1 MSSPSVSSLLD
12 DLRASVRAAR
22 RVPVEMALGVF
33 AAVIGSLAISD
44 SAAYGTFAAEAV
56 LSAVPTFVVVFL
68 VSALR
73 EFGQVGWGM
82 RWGLTVVALG
92 GGLGYGTFVLD
103 VDLLSEVWRWGLLS
117 GALGLGAMAS
127 PWILP
132 PNVGA
137 GRKTVAWLANV
148 RIGTRVVVAGLYT
161 TALTIG
167 TILGVLA
174 FNSLFEL
181 GLSEKIYFHIAVWIY
196 AVGGTGLIATGL
208 PELADGW
215 GEGPPDIS
223 DWQETIVYWGASL
236 LALPLL
242 GLYLAILY
250 AYGIKILLT
259 GEVPSNFLSPLALGA
274 ALIGLITLFLI
285 EPLRRIEKRKW
296 LVTLFDVFPVA
307 YLPILPMPIWA
318 IWVRVQQHGW
328 TEFRY
333 LRILAVLG
341 VTLCFGWIAWR
352 VLRRRTY
359 SALPLPAVFAVL
371 LLIASV
377 GPWGALSVSER
388 SQIAHLQDELRA
400 SASEDSSSEHRES
413 QYDAQRRTSYLYGH
427 FGPQSLRPLLDSGQ
441 ALPTSVAEAQEA
453 LGVPSAPRLERPVHL
468 TYNGPISVPSAGTI
482 HRVGIRPESDTAY
495 TLSVNGLSLILTS
508 EGERR
513 DTLSLEERLPDLQAE
528 GDRSQG
534 AVPESLMTFRIEASE
549 QAGQLVLRR
558 LFVERSPESDAE
570 WAIRD
575 AEGILFIPETTEE

>member
-1 MSSPSVSSLLD
+1 
-12 DLRASVRAAR
+12 
-22 RVPVEMALGVF
+22 
-33 AAVIGSLAISD
+33 
-44 SAAYGTFAAEAV
+44 
-56 LSAVPTFVVVFL
+56 
-68 VSALR
+68 
-73 EFGQVGWGM
+73 M

-117 GALGLGAMAS
+117 GALVLGVMAS

-215 GEGPPDIS
+215 GEEPPEIS

-250 AYGIKILLT
+250 AYGLKILFS
-259 GEVPSNFLSPLALGA
+259 GEVPSNLLSPLALGA

-285 EPLRRIEKRKW
+285 EPLRRTGNRRW
-296 LVTLFDVFPVA
+296 LVTLFDAFPVA
-307 YLPILPMPIWA
+307 YLPVLPMPIWA

-333 LRILAVLG
+333 LRLLAVLG
-341 VTLCFGWIAWR
+341 VTLCFSWVAWR

-377 GPWGALSVSER
+377 GPWGAFSVSER
-388 SQIAHLQDELRA
+388 SQIAHLEDELRA
-400 SASEDSSSEHRES
+400 SASEDPRGS
-413 QYDAQRRTSYLYGH
+413 QYDAQRRTSYLYRH
-427 FGPQSLRPLLDSGQ
+427 FGPQSLRPLLDPGQ
-441 ALPTSVAEAQEA
+441 PLPASVAEAQEA
-453 LGVPSAPRLERPVHL
+453 LGLPSSLPRPERPMHL
-468 TYNGPISVPSAGTI
+468 TYDGPISVPSAGTMY
-482 HRVGIRPESDTAY
+482 HVGIRSESDTAY
-495 TLSVNGLSLILTS
+495 TLSVNGRSLILTS

-513 DTLSLEERLPDLQAE
+513 DTLSLEERLPDVQVE
-528 GDRSQG
+528 GDRSPT
-534 AVPESLMTFRIEASE
+534 AVPEALMTFRIGRSG
-549 QAGQLVLRR
+549 QAGRLVLRR

-570 WAIRD
+570 WTIRD